1 MVCNGQSL
9 VSRCWP
15 LVKRTMQSLA
25 FLSLLSMTA
34 CATLT
39 TVTDCASLDVAL
51 GVHWSSY
58 ANQGKLGSYLSSD
71 FASHVLL
78 PLLTRVADAILNERS
93 VNYYQ
98 NVMLI
103 AISII
108 VLAVLTFGTTWL
120 YARRHF
126 LQKMALLVAAQPIHH
141 QPIQPIQPIHRIAN
155 DV

>member
-1 MVCNGQSL
+1 M
-9 VSRCWP
+9 
-15 LVKRTMQSLA
+15 
-25 FLSLLSMTA
+25 
-34 CATLT
+34 
-39 TVTDCASLDVAL
+39 TDCALGASLDVAL
-51 GVHWSSY
+51 GIHWSSY

-78 PLLTRVADAILNERS
+78 PLLTRVADAILHKRS

-98 NVMLI
+98 NIVLI

-108 VLAVLTFGTTWL
+108 VLAVITFGTTWL

-126 LQKMALLVAAQPIHH
+126 LQKMTLLIAAQPNPN
-141 QPIQPIQPIHRIAN
+141 QPIQPIQPRFAN

>member
-1 MVCNGQSL
+1 MLLVCSCWKPSQSL
-9 VSRCWP
+9 PGLW
-15 LVKRTMQSLA
+15 RTMQPLGI
-25 FLSLLSMTA
+25 LMLLTM
-34 CATLT
+34 
-39 TVTDCASLDVAL
+39 TDCGFGASLDVAL

-58 ANQGKLGSYLSSD
+58 ENQGRLGSYLSKD

-78 PLLTRVADAILNERS
+78 PLLTRVADAILDERA

-98 NVMLI
+98 NVVLI

-108 VLAVLTFGTTWL
+108 VLGVITFGSTWL

-126 LQKMALLVAAQPIHH
+126 LQKMNILIATQPNLPNQPN
-141 QPIQPIQPIHRIAN
+141 QPIQPRFAN

>member
-1 MVCNGQSL
+1 MQ
-9 VSRCWP
+9 P
-15 LVKRTMQSLA
+15 LG
-25 FLSLLSMTA
+25 FLMLLSI
-34 CATLT
+34 
-39 TVTDCASLDVAL
+39 TDCGLGASLDVAL

-58 ANQGKLGSYLSSD
+58 ENQGQLGSYLSKD

-78 PLLTRVADAILNERS
+78 PLLTRVADAIINERS

-98 NVMLI
+98 NVVLI

-108 VLAVLTFGTTWL
+108 VGTVITFGSTWL

-126 LQKMALLVAAQPIHH
+126 LQKMNILIATQPNLPN
-141 QPIQPIQPIHRIAN
+141 QPIQPIQPRFAN